1 MDVNG
6 NEREL
11 RELYARWLDRAT
23 KVGFAISLVA
33 FLLYAGGLL
42 PALVPAAD
50 LPLYWSLPV
59 DRFIAATGAP
69 RDWQWLTELGYGDA
83 LNLAA
88 VALLALVTPAC
99 YARLLPKLL
108 EQREWLE
115 AALAAAQVLILLVA
129 ASGLLA
135 RAG

>member
-1 MDVNG
+1 MDLNG

-23 KVGFAISLVA
+23 KVGFAISLLA
-33 FLLYAGGLL
+33 FLVYAAGLL
-42 PALVPAAD
+42 PAYVPAAE
-50 LPLYWSLPV
+50 LPKYWSLPV

-69 RDWQWLTELGYGDA
+69 RQWDWLAHLGYADV
-83 LNLAA
+83 LNLVA

-99 YARLLPKLL
+99 YARLVPRLIA
-108 EQREWLE
+108 QRQWLQLV
-115 AALAAAQVLILLVA
+115 LACTQVVVLLVA

>member
-1 MDVNG
+1 MDLMK

-23 KVGFAISLVA
+23 KVGFAISLGA
-33 FLLYAGGLL
+33 FLLYVGR
-42 PALVPAAD
+42 LVPAFVPPAE
-50 LPLYWSLPV
+50 LPRYWALPV

-69 RDWQWLTELGYGDA
+69 QQWAWLHLLGYSDV

-88 VALLALVTPAC
+88 VALLALVTPLC
-99 YARLLPKLL
+99 YARLLPLL
-108 EQREWLE
+108 AAQREWLQLV
-115 AALAAAQVLILLVA
+115 LAGAQVLVLVIA

-135 RAG
+135 GAG